1 MDIDEIKEKIQE
13 AAKEERDAE
22 RSERKGVAIYISIL
36 AAALAITSVGGSNA
50 AKQMVNA
57 NIEASDTFAF
67 YQGKS
72 VRQTQYQQAARTLE
86 LSVLSRTDLTP
97 EQRAD
102 VEREVAAYRQT
113 VARYESE
120 PQTGEGKKELLAKA
134 QRLVAERDHAAQ
146 QDPYFDAAEALL
158 QLAIVLASVST
169 VIGVTW
175 LLWLSGGCALVGLL
189 AMVNGFTLLVDVPFL

>member
-22 RSERKGVAIYISIL
+22 RAERKGVAIYISVL
-36 AAALAITSVGGSNA
+36 AALLAITSVGGSNA

-57 NIEASDTFAF
+57 NIEASDVFSF
-67 YQGKS
+67 YQGK
-72 VRQTQYQQAARTLE
+72 VLRQTQYQQAARALE
-86 LSVLSRTDLTP
+86 LSVLSRSDLTP

-102 VEREVAAYRQT
+102 VEREVASYRQT
-113 VARYESE
+113 VARYESD
-120 PQTGEGKKELLAKA
+120 PQSGEGKKELLAKA
-134 QRLVAERDHAAQ
+134 KAKEAERDYAAR

-169 VIGVTW
+169 VIGVSG
-175 LLWLSGGCALVGLL
+175 LLWLSGACAVTGFL
-189 AMVNGFTLLVDVPFL
+189 AMINGFTLIVNLPFL

>member
-22 RSERKGVAIYISIL
+22 RSERKGIAIYISVL
-36 AAALAITSVGGSNA
+36 AALLAITSVGGSNA

-57 NIEASDTFAF
+57 NIEASDVFSF
-67 YQGKS
+67 YQGK
-72 VRQTQYQQAARTLE
+72 VLRQTQYQQAARALE

-97 EQRAD
+97 DQRAD
-102 VEREVAAYRQT
+102 VEREVASYRQT
-113 VARYESE
+113 VARYESD
-120 PQTGEGKKELLAKA
+120 PQSGEGKKELLAKA
-134 QRLVAERDHAAQ
+134 KAKEAERDYAAR

-169 VIGVTW
+169 VIGVSG
-175 LLWLSGGCALVGLL
+175 LLWLSGACAVTGFL
-189 AMVNGFTLLVDVPFL
+189 AMVNGFTLIVSLPFL